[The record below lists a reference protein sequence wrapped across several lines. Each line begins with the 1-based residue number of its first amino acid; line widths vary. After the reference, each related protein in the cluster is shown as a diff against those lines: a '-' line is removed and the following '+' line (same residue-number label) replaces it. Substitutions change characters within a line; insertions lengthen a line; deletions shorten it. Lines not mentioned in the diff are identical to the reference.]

1 MSVDLSTRRS
11 EAEAELQAV
20 RLARGKALLDGRQFA
35 HQTRIDVLTQ
45 FLEALN
51 SAEGVAAERE
61 REAAEVRR
69 LQRLADLRCELA
81 GLEEQRLEAFELA
94 EMACRNLVDNINR
107 IIAVNARMMR
117 VAHAINEAPIPTP
130 LMQEVVVERIAG
142 RMAGVLCTIK
152 GYTHKFSHFV
162 WPTSKNLYPAGTSWA
177 EKERRLLAHHLEPLI
192 AGATPKPTEQRLMI
206 EHKPEKAMNA

>member
-1 MSVDLSTRRS
+1 MTPDLSTRRA
-11 EAEAELQAV
+11 EAEAELEALRV
-20 RLARGKALLDGRQFA
+20 ARGKALLDGRHFD

-61 REAAEVRR
+61 REAAEIKR
-69 LQRLADLRCELA
+69 LQHLADLRCELA

-107 IIAVNARMMR
+107 IVAVNARMMR
-117 VAHAINEAPIPTP
+117 VAHAINEAPIPSP
-130 LMQEVVVERIAG
+130 LMQEVLVERIAG
-142 RMAGVLCTIK
+142 RLAGVLCTIK

-162 WPTSKNLYPAGTSWA
+162 WPSTKNLYPAKDGWA
-177 EKERRLLAHHLEPLI
+177 EKERRLLVAHLEPLI
-192 AGATPKPTEQRLMI
+192 AGAKPQPKEQPLMI
-206 EHKPEKAMNA
+206 EHQPQEGFHA